1 MKKNETSTVF
11 VTVRMPKDILDIID
25 EMAIEGMR
33 SRSGQIIY
41 LLKQM
46 TTAKTEK

>member
-1 MKKNETSTVF
+1 MKQNNTSTVF

-46 TTAKTEK
+46 TTATPEK